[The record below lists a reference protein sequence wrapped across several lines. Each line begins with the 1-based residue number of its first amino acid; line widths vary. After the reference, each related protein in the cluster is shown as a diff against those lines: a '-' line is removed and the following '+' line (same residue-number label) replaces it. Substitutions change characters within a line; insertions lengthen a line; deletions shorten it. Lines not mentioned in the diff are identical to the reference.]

1 MGWLAGVHFSSAD
14 DVYEFMQ
21 DVQQRKLLES
31 PQIYFYGMYPTLMV
45 IEKQGISQLKSS
57 TFDQNFCYFPLDVS
71 IADFLRGLQNEA
83 RSK

>member
-1 MGWLAGVHFSSAD
+1 MGWLGGVHFASAD

-31 PQIYFYGMYPTLMV
+31 PQILFYGMCPTLMV

-57 TFDQNFCYFPLDVS
+57 TFDQNFCYFPSVRCLPSRFSLTDPGS
-71 IADFLRGLQNEA
+71 A
-83 RSK
+83 K